1 MLQLIKIYDQILNPH
16 FNVIKSSFRRKIF
29 LISFGILFIMFNGN
43 AQITKGNWL
52 VGGNATLE
60 STKYRAGAV
69 YNQTVSEIG
78 VNPTIGYFFLDK
90 FSAGLKTS
98 ISIRIDKFDRDT
110 EHTTRLNFG
119 PFVRYYFLPVSN
131 MVNILA
137 EGSYGYATGVNIN
150 KGKRISFF
158 TGPVIFLNN
167 VIGLEF
173 LVGYTSVKYRK
184 LTETDNSILMNIGLQ
199 VHLEKN
205 K

>member
-1 MLQLIKIYDQILNPH
+1 MLQLIKIYDQILNSH
-16 FNVIKSSFRRKIF
+16 FNVFKSSFRRKIL
-29 LISFGILFIMFNGN
+29 LISFGILFLMFNGK

-60 STKYRAGAV
+60 STKYRAGDV

-78 VNPTIGYFFLDK
+78 VNHNIGYFFLDK

-98 ISIRIDKFDRDT
+98 IAIRIVKDDRDT
-110 EHTTRLNFG
+110 EHSTRLNIG

-137 EGSYGYATGVNIN
+137 EGYYGYATGIN
-150 KGKRISFF
+150 MTKGKRASFF

-173 LVGYTSVKYRK
+173 LVGYSSVKYSK
-184 LTETDNSILMNIGLQ
+184 YSEVDNSILMNIGLQ